1 MEWLD
6 TLKLAT
12 LGYKP
17 DKIKELSD
25 SGIDSKTIIE
35 LSKNGYSA
43 EDMSEL
49 LKLKPIETD
58 KVQPDKT
65 ETIIDKSSEEG
76 EKDNFDYK
84 KEIADRDKEIEE
96 LKKTVEKIQLDNAHH
111 DSSDKSEPS
120 PAEKTREALRNL
132 Y

>member
-12 LGYKP
+12 MGYKP

-49 LKLKPIETD
+49 IKLKPTETD
-58 KVQPDKT
+58 TVQPDKT
-65 ETIIDKSSEEG
+65 ETETNKSSEEG

-84 KEIADRDKEIEE
+84 KEIAERDKTIEE
-96 LKKTVEKIQLDNAHH
+96 LKKTVEKIQLDNSHK
-111 DSSDKSEPS
+111 DSSGADGPT

>member
-12 LGYKP
+12 MGYKP

-49 LKLKPIETD
+49 IKLKPTETETVQPNKTEVGTD
-58 KVQPDKT
+58 KP
-65 ETIIDKSSEEG
+65 SEEG
-76 EKDNFDYK
+76 DKDNFDYK
-84 KEIADRDKEIEE
+84 KEIEDRDKQIEE

-111 DSSDKSEPS
+111 DSSDTHVPT